1 MTTLLRGGTI
11 ITGAGQRR
19 ADLLLEGEK
28 IAWEGRGPQG
38 INLITTENIDFYFDA
53 HVNE

>member
-19 ADLLLEGEK
+19 ADLLLDGEK
-28 IAWEGRGPQG
+28 IAWVGRGP
-38 INLITTENIDFYFDA
+38 
-53 HVNE
+53 

>member
-19 ADLLLEGEK
+19 ADLLLDGEK
-28 IAWEGRGPQG
+28 ICLLYTSPSPR
-38 INLITTENIDFYFDA
+38 D
-53 HVNE
+53 

>member
-19 ADLLLEGEK
+19 ADLLLDGE
-28 IAWEGRGPQG
+28 IANQC
-38 INLITTENIDFYFDA
+38 DA
-53 HVNE
+53 ANAVVVPPICSSIRQMLQCA